1 MKSAILTIGNE
12 LLAGFTVD
20 TNSSW
25 LSQNLNQ
32 HCIKT
37 IKKSSASDNAKDI
50 SLELNSLFQI
60 DVKFLFITG
69 GLGPTSDDITRNTI
83 KQYFNLEEEFDN
95 EYFELLKS
103 KFRERGIKMPSSI
116 KSQAITFKNC
126 EMLDNPKGTAKGLYI
141 FHKDVKV
148 FVLPGVPSEMRAIF
162 EDQIVDKL
170 PPKKEVPYL
179 TLRSFGISESSLEQK
194 IYSIIEN
201 WNGKVNFAF
210 LPSYKGIDL
219 RLNDIN
225 SSSKN
230 LNKVKDE
237 ILQVVGKYFY
247 GESNDTLES
256 VVLAKL
262 VKKNITLSTAESC
275 TGGRLSF
282 YITANSGSSK
292 IFKGGII
299 AYSNEIK
306 ENLLGINKNVIV
318 KNGSVSQDVALQMAK
333 AVKDKFDSDIGIGIT
348 GISGPSGGTK
358 KKPVGL
364 VYISINGLG
373 ISKVKKYILKLD
385 RKMHQE
391 VASYIAL
398 NMIRKSYFV

>member
-1 MKSAILTIGNE
+1 M
-12 LLAGFTVD
+12 
-20 TNSSW
+20 
-25 LSQNLNQ
+25 
-32 HCIKT
+32 
-37 IKKSSASDNAKDI
+37 
-50 SLELNSLFQI
+50 
-60 DVKFLFITG
+60 
-69 GLGPTSDDITRNTI
+69 
-83 KQYFNLEEEFDN
+83 
-95 EYFELLKS
+95 
-103 KFRERGIKMPSSI
+103 
-116 KSQAITFKNC
+116 
-126 EMLDNPKGTAKGLYI
+126 
-141 FHKDVKV
+141 
-148 FVLPGVPSEMRAIF
+148 
-162 EDQIVDKL
+162 
-170 PPKKEVPYL
+170 
-179 TLRSFGISESSLEQK
+179 
-194 IYSIIEN
+194 
-201 WNGKVNFAF
+201 NFAF

-262 VKKNITLSTAESC
+262 VKENITLSTAESC

-306 ENLLGINKNVIV
+306 ENLLGVNKNVIV

-333 AVKDKFDSDIGIGIT
+333 GVKDKFDSDIGVGIT
-348 GISGPSGGTK
+348 GISGPSGGTN

-391 VASYIAL
+391 VTSYIAL
-398 NMIRKSYFV
+398 NMIRKSYFA